1 MKITIEQR
9 DGWWYL
15 TLSDEGEVVKSKTL
29 WRLAKALTAFAKGQG
44 L

>member
-1 MKITIEQR
+1 MSITIEQR

-15 TLSDEGEVVKSKTL
+15 TLSDEGEAVKYRTL
-29 WRLAKALTAFAKGQG
+29 WRLAKALTAFAKGQN